1 MKLHELYYMDLT
13 VAWVVRIGLYLS
25 VLAILAMVV
34 FGCSRSA
41 PQDILPSMSSER
53 QQLADGDGDQTRNQI
68 PQRGCDEKS
77 DSSLKKPLL

>member
-1 MKLHELYYMDLT
+1 MNNHGLYYADLT
-13 VAWVVRIGLYLS
+13 VSWVVRFGLYLGI
-25 VLAILAMVV
+25 LAIIAIILS
-34 FGCSRSA
+34 GCNRNA

-68 PQRGCDEKS
+68 PHRGCDEKS